1 MRSLYLLVL
10 TAVGL
15 LATTSTAEAQGRRF
29 PVLGAIC
36 HPFQTVRMIRSGVQM
51 SSTCQ
56 CANCPGNSAGTQ
68 AVASAGSSCPAC
80 QQWFA
85 PSSGCPGG
93 VCPSGSCPGG
103 VCPRQSYYGIDAALA
118 LGADAGQ
125 PEPSIDAEAEARA
138 RRVRVA
144 FALAAR

>member
-36 HPFQTVRMIRSGVQM
+36 HPFQTVRMIRSGGAGQQQP
-51 SSTCQ
+51 CQ
-56 CANCPGNSAGTQ
+56 CANCPGNSGGGQ
-68 AVASAGSSCPAC
+68 AVASTSAGNSCPTC
-80 QQWFA
+80 PQ
-85 PSSGCPGG
+85 SSPQPFGG
-93 VCPSGSCPGG
+93 GSCPGG

-125 PEPSIDAEAEARA
+125 PETPVDPEAEARA

>member
-36 HPFQTVRMIRSGVQM
+36 HPFQTVRMIRSGGAGQQQP
-51 SSTCQ
+51 CQ
-56 CANCPGNSAGTQ
+56 CANCPGNSGGGQ
-68 AVASAGSSCPAC
+68 AVASTSAGNSCPTC
-80 QQWFA
+80 PQ
-85 PSSGCPGG
+85 SSPQPFGGGGCPGG
-93 VCPSGSCPGG
+93 VCP
-103 VCPRQSYYGIDAALA
+103 VPRQSYYGIDGAAV
-118 LGADAGQ
+118 LGAAVV
-125 PEPSIDAEAEARA
+125 EPLADPEAEARA